1 MTRSLARALC
11 LRGALFICLW
21 WILTGRADAWGVGL
35 AAVVPALV
43 VSLILLPPSDKRLA
57 WRGLAGYLGFFL
69 AQSVRGGVLV
79 AIMALRPRPDLC
91 PGVQEFTLR
100 LPDGAARV
108 VLANTLNLLPG
119 TLSVGLEGAHLRL
132 HVLDMRRP
140 IAAEVRIAERHVAR
154 MFGLRLA
161 VER

>member
-1 MTRSLARALC
+1 MSRSLARALC
-11 LRGALFICLW
+11 LRGVLFVCLW
-21 WILTGRADAWGVGL
+21 WILTGRADAWGMGL
-35 AAVVPALV
+35 VAVVPALTA
-43 VSLILLPPSDKRLA
+43 SLILLPPSDKRLA

-69 AQSVRGGVLV
+69 AQSTRGGVLV

-91 PGVQEFTLR
+91 PGVLEITLR

-132 HVLDMRRP
+132 HVLDTRRDML
-140 IAAEVRIAERHVAR
+140 AEVRVAERHVAR

-161 VER
+161 V